1 MKSINVK
8 RIAAVAAGVAMVGS
22 VMASG
27 LAVTQQGDVTSLV
40 SNIKANLDNTQVV
53 VGTHGADIS
62 DGVQAAKIAAV
73 LASVNYAAVSTGTVS
88 IKDKSVVLET
98 SAGATEQITPSSYP
112 VELAVNTAGSGGHY
126 ATQTD
131 LGATLTKD
139 TLSSILSQ
147 KSLQATIN
155 GTSSTYNY
163 ADQIRLVGVD
173 AKYAEATG
181 SAYSGHGLY
190 LNAPS
195 GAMEYRIVFSNPL
208 PVGAARSYT
217 QIPEINMLGYTI
229 GIDTANVAQN
239 SLPIYSGTKTTMMT
253 GDEVSTAD
261 GYKVKLDS
269 VTQGSGNTYYAIY
282 TATDPSGATET
293 SSQLTTNGDYNFFA
307 NKVSVHVDYVGYDQ
321 SAAKGTTITRVTGGK
336 KTLSPNVALP
346 WDENWVVKSID
357 VSNSGATGFLENIT
371 LKYGPVGMVPFS
383 GTVETGLKEGVVLNG
398 PKTADGTPKFQMQ
411 LKGFGSVSNVIDTT
425 KVSFDAIGSSG
436 SGYATHLLRPT
447 WTARDGSEQ
456 VLGATLPSQ
465 VVIPEMSATD
475 VNASVTPSAPWI
487 IINDKV
493 LKYVNTV
500 DAGSNQWSVNF
511 KIGGDNGVDLVVGP
525 FANNSGAAATMT
537 YTSSVNPISCR
548 VTLGSAD
555 NPDQTNVTIDY
566 DATTCDILPN
576 HVEFGPATLLTTAP
590 WLDLRFIKGNVTF
603 EGSAT
608 EINKNWP
615 VAVVVAPGMA
625 ENVTVVY
632 DSEAGTDGLTGLRAY
647 LNLPYNASSKTFNQT
662 KSAATSLV
670 NQGAS
675 TTVYEDNLYDV
686 TPWSVELD
694 GSVKGKLDVVMP
706 ESQRNAIFEISQVIG
721 NVTGGTG
728 TYTAT
733 EGQTVGNV
741 KVKTISCTASVSG
754 SNLYSPTKVVM
765 PESLVTTDAAASAQY
780 QIVVGGPW
788 VNSVAQGIAGN
799 DLTTTAAG
807 ASYLI
812 ADGNKLLVAGFTAAD
827 TASAADALVTLLKA

>member
-465 VVIPEMSATD
+465 VVIPEMSAAD
-475 VNASVTPSAPWI
+475 ASVTPSAPWI

-590 WLDLRFIKGNVTF
+590 WLDLRFIQGNVTF
-603 EGSAT
+603 EGSAS
-608 EINKNWP
+608 ELNKNWP